1 MTKNSETKL
10 LAGRWANASRLTVT
24 MPISWCNLGRGQT
37 RSSQVYTQSW
47 LERQADVERLK
58 HAHAKSLSGAT
69 NLVQYWCNWYARRSS
84 TAYDNI
90 AVFADFVTSMLV
102 AFAVQ
107 SLATLA
113 TRHSVGQCRR
123 LTPRSVSSNRV
134 RTAPALISWPWRP
147 DPRCV
152 RAVFYVH
159 VAYVSNSSA
168 VRVRISKVAIYAR
181 G

>member
-1 MTKNSETKL
+1 MGQCIAPDRYNAHFVVQSGSWPNTLVSGVYSIMVRASSRCRTIETRACKISFW
-10 LAGRWANASRLTVT
+10 GYQSRS
-24 MPISWCNLGRGQT
+24 I
-37 RSSQVYTQSW
+37 
-47 LERQADVERLK
+47 
-58 HAHAKSLSGAT
+58 
-69 NLVQYWCNWYARRSS
+69 LVQ
-84 TAYDNI
+84 
-90 AVFADFVTSMLV
+90 LV
-102 AFAVQ
+102 CSEEFHSIRQYRGFCRLRDQHAGCVCSAE
-107 SLATLA
+107 SRNLA